1 MKSALKTVLP
11 LLILAAGAAAFVLLE
26 SMQTEPQR
34 IERPNLGPLVEVMET
49 PVQRVQ
55 VVVEGQGTVR
65 PDAQISLV
73 PQVSGIV
80 VWKDEGFKSGGAF
93 IKGDVLF
100 RIDPRDYELALRQAQ
115 AQVEQARYQRDIAQQ
130 ESDVAQQ
137 EWQRM
142 RGDDSTPSDLVLR
155 LPQLRA
161 AEASLTAAQARLEE
175 VALRLER
182 TQLKAP
188 FSGRVRTSQ
197 VDVGQHVNA
206 GQPIAQ
212 IYSIEKAEIVVPVPD
227 EDLAWF
233 TLPAPIDT
241 QVDAWDAQR
250 IDDNRREDPNAS
262 FHYAQRGATTR
273 VQGTFAGRE
282 HEWDGR
288 VVRTEGELD
297 PQSRMVRLVVEVD
310 EPYGALAEGSP
321 PLTVGMFVNVAIAG
335 RYVDNVRVVPRSALR
350 LDDVVWTVGEDGI
363 LNIRQ
368 AEVLRRLQDNVLAR
382 FDLDEGEHIIT
393 SQINGVT
400 HGMKVRISDARK
412 EAGS

>member
-1 MKSALKTVLP
+1 MKSVLKTILP
-11 LLILAAGAAAFVLLE
+11 VIILAAGAATFFLLK
-26 SMQTEPQR
+26 SMQTEP
-34 IERPNLGPLVEVMET
+34 ERVARLNLGPLVKVIEA
-49 PVQRVQ
+49 PAQRVQ
-55 VVVEGQGTVR
+55 VIVEGQGTVR
-65 PDAQISLV
+65 PDAQINLV
-73 PQVSGIV
+73 PQVSGVV
-80 VWKDEGFKSGGAF
+80 VWKDQALKSGGAF

-100 RIDPRDYELALRQAQ
+100 RIDPRDYELALRQAR

-142 RGDDSTPSDLVLR
+142 RGGDSTPSDLVLR

-161 AEASLTAAQARLEE
+161 AEANLTAAQARLEE
-175 VALRLER
+175 VALHLER

-188 FSGRVRTSQ
+188 FSGRVRASQ

-212 IYSIEKAEIVVPVPD
+212 LYSIEKAEIVVPVPD

-233 TLPAPIDT
+233 TLPAPVDT
-241 QVDAWDAQR
+241 KADEWGIQR
-250 IDDNRREDPNAS
+250 INSGRNEDPNAS
-262 FHYAQRGATTR
+262 LHYARRGATTR
-273 VQGTFAGRE
+273 VQGKFAGMK
-282 HEWDGR
+282 HEWNGR

-310 EPYGALAEGSP
+310 DPYAALAEGSP

-335 RYVDNVRVVPRSALR
+335 RHVNNVRIVPHAALR
-350 LDDVVWTVGEDGI
+350 QDNVVWTVAADGI
-363 LNIRQ
+363 LNIRP
-368 AEVLRRLQDNVLAR
+368 ANVLRRLQDNVLAR
-382 FDLDEGEHIIT
+382 VDLNEGEHIIT

-400 HGMKVRISDARK
+400 NGMKVRIGDVQK